1 MSVMTAKTELSAPK
15 RRTRAE
21 VQQLVAEFVSS
32 GMRRSEFCES
42 RGLSFSTLDRHLKKR
57 RWKRRR
63 RPTSSA
69 GSLVPVELAA
79 KKSPTQQEPSCGLAL
94 VLLGGRRIE
103 VHPDFDTST
112 FERLVGILER
122 A

>member
-1 MSVMTAKTELSAPK
+1 MTAKTESSAPK

-32 GMRRSEFCES
+32 GMRRREFCQS

-63 RPTSSA
+63 RPISSN
-69 GSLVPVELAA
+69 GRLVPVELAA
-79 KKSPTQQEPSCGLAL
+79 KKSPTQPEPSCGLAV
-94 VLLGGRRIE
+94 VLQGGRRIE

-112 FERLVGILER
+112 FERLVATLER

>member
-1 MSVMTAKTELSAPK
+1 MTAKTELSSPR

-32 GMRRSEFCES
+32 GMRRSEFCQS
-42 RGLSFSTLDRHLKKR
+42 RGLSFSTLDCHLKNL

-63 RPTSSA
+63 KPIFSA
-69 GSLVPVELAA
+69 GRLVPVKLAA
-79 KKSPTQQEPSCGLAL
+79 RKSPKQHEPSCGLAV
-94 VLLGGRRIE
+94 VLTRGCRIE

>member
-1 MSVMTAKTELSAPK
+1 MSAKTELSAPK

-32 GMRRSEFCES
+32 GMRRREFCQS
-42 RGLSFSTLDRHLKKR
+42 RSLSFSTLDRHLKKL

-63 RPTSSA
+63 EPISSA
-69 GSLVPVELAA
+69 GRLVPVELAA
-79 KKSPTQQEPSCGLAL
+79 RKSPKQHEPSCGLAV
-94 VLLGGRRIE
+94 VLTGGRRIE
-103 VHPDFDTST
+103 VHAGFDPST

>member
-1 MSVMTAKTELSAPK
+1 MTAKIELSAPK

-32 GMRRSEFCES
+32 GMRRSEFCQS
-42 RGLSFSTLDRHLKKR
+42 RGLSFSTLDRHLKER

-63 RPTSSA
+63 RPASSA
-69 GSLVPVELAA
+69 GRLVPVELAVR
-79 KKSPTQQEPSCGLAL
+79 KSPKQHESSCGLTVAL
-94 VLLGGRRIE
+94 PGGHRIE
-103 VHPDFDTST
+103 VQRDFDTTT
-112 FERLVGILER
+112 FERLVSLLER